1 MEGLPMLHLVSHLLN
16 ICPCFR
22 IQCSQP
28 RTLHL
33 SLSMRLILYPPFFF
47 SSRPAYTADALKVSP
62 SGNTLLLHAVRQGL
76 ASVVS
81 FWAVDARWGPPLL
94 PKLLAALPQEA
105 GTAAGEAPRAVLG
118 LVQLLVRSWGFLWME
133 LGSCQYCLAEAAGSN
148 AKGAHPRFQSG
159 LPSCGFLQAWQGAGK
174 VDGGG

>member
-1 MEGLPMLHLVSHLLN
+1 MLHLVSSL
-16 ICPCFR
+16 CFES
-22 IQCSQP
+22 CSQT
-28 RTLHL
+28 RT
-33 SLSMRLILYPPFFF
+33 SPCDSYSTPPFFF

-105 GTAAGEAPRAVLG
+105 GTADGEAPRAVLG
-118 LVQLLVRSWGFLWME
+118 LVQLLVRKWGFLWME
-133 LGSCQYCLAEAAGSN
+133 LSIRYHCLA
-148 AKGAHPRFQSG
+148 
-159 LPSCGFLQAWQGAGK
+159 
-174 VDGGG
+174 